1 METLSRWVDRLLRW
15 VDATAVIAGA
25 LAAVSISGMVGI
37 TTYDVV
43 ARGLFRAPTDW
54 ALDISLFLFLYAA
67 LFTMI
72 YASHRDAHVRV
83 DLLTR
88 RFPQRVRRGILIL
101 SLPLVLGFI
110 GVTIW
115 QGWAV
120 TALASKSGATHRGT
134 FTLAVP
140 VWWTQIAVPLA
151 MLWLG
156 TSVIARLYH
165 ELRTA
170 RRDRA

>member
-1 METLSRWVDRLLRW
+1 MAMLGRWVDRLLRW
-15 VDATAVIAGA
+15 VDRTAVIAGA
-25 LAAVSISGMVGI
+25 LAAVLISGMVGI

-54 ALDISLFLFLYAA
+54 ALDIGLFLFLYAA

-88 RFPQRVRRGILIL
+88 HFPQKVRRGILIL
-101 SLPLVLGFI
+101 FLPLVLGFI
-110 GVTIW
+110 GITIW

-120 TALASKSGATHRGT
+120 TVLAWKSAATHRGM

-140 VWWTQIAVPLA
+140 IWWTQIAVPLA

-165 ELRTA
+165 GLRGA
-170 RRDRA
+170 GRDRT